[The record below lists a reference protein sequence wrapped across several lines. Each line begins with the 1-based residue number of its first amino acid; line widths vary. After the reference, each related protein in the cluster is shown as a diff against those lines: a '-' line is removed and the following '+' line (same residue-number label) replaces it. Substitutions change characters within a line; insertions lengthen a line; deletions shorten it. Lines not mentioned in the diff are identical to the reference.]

1 MWTCPKCGRR
11 FARRNQFHTY
21 VSMTI
26 DEHFR
31 DKPAKF
37 RDLFDLLFDNL
48 ERFGEL
54 RVDSVKSAI
63 NLGARPHF
71 AMVYVLKNGV
81 RLEFVL
87 DRRVE
92 SPRITKVTQLGNE
105 SFLHHV
111 TLENA
116 SDINIELLG
125 WLREA
130 HENSA
135 A

>member
-1 MWTCPKCGRR
+1 MDLCGRL
-11 FARRNQFHTY
+11 FARRNQFHSC

-31 DKPAKF
+31 DKPAKL
-37 RDLFDLLFDNL
+37 RDLIDLRVDILG
-48 ERFGEL
+48 RFGEL

-63 NLGARPHF
+63 NLGARSHF
-71 AMVYVLKNGV
+71 AMVYVLKNSV

-87 DRRVE
+87 GRRVE

-105 SFLHHV
+105 SYLHHV

-116 SDINIELLG
+116 GDIDEELLG